1 MRKFLV
7 FIFLKSLSVL
17 SAIIVLNFKTFAG
30 ELPPIRTV
38 FVIVLEN
45 HNWLEIKDSPIAPFI
60 NQTLLPL
67 SSYCEQY
74 FNPPKLHPSEPNY
87 IWLQAGTNFGIT
99 NDGNPSSNHQNTTNH
114 LTDQLD
120 FAGISWKSYQED
132 ISGMI
137 VPLTSTDNYV
147 PRHDPFVFFDDITGT
162 NDPNYIYGIAHIRP
176 YEELAGDLT
185 NNSVARYN
193 FITPNLCDDGHS
205 SCAPQHNSIQQ
216 IDDWLASEIPKILDS
231 AAYSNNGAIFI
242 TWDEGE
248 GIEGDTV
255 SDGPIGMMILSPL
268 ARGGGYFN
276 NIHYTHSSC
285 LRTIQEIFNLS
296 PWLGDAANATDLSDL
311 FGPITIKSLQHDGS
325 GLVSLNITGV
335 VPGRT
340 NYVETST
347 NLVLWNII
355 STNSSSSNSFSFIDM
370 NATNCGQ
377 RFYRVRE
384 AQ

>member
-1 MRKFLV
+1 
-7 FIFLKSLSVL
+7 
-17 SAIIVLNFKTFAG
+17 
-30 ELPPIRTV
+30 
-38 FVIVLEN
+38 
-45 HNWLEIKDSPIAPFI
+45 
-60 NQTLLPL
+60 
-67 SSYCEQY
+67 
-74 FNPPKLHPSEPNY
+74 
-87 IWLQAGTNFGIT
+87 
-99 NDGNPSSNHQNTTNH
+99 
-114 LTDQLD
+114 
-120 FAGISWKSYQED
+120 
-132 ISGMI
+132 MI
-137 VPLTSTDNYV
+137 VPLTATNNYV
-147 PRHDPFVFFDDITGT
+147 PRHNPFVFFDDITGT
-162 NDPNYIYGIAHIRP
+162 NNPNYIYGVAHIRP
-176 YEELAGDLT
+176 YEELAADLT

-193 FITPNLCDDGHS
+193 FITPNLCDDGHN

-248 GIEGDTV
+248 GVEGDTV
-255 SDGPIGMMILSPL
+255 SDGPIGMIILSPL

-311 FGPITIKSLQHDGS
+311 FSQITIKPLHPDGS
-325 GLVSLNITGV
+325 GSLSLNITGV

-347 NLVLWNII
+347 NLALWNII
-355 STNSSSSNSFSFIDM
+355 STNSSSSNSFSFIDV
-370 NATNCGQ
+370 NVTNYDQ

-384 AQ
+384 EQ

>member
-1 MRKFLV
+1 MLSRLKFL
-7 FIFLKSLSVL
+7 LVL
-17 SAIIVLNFKTFAG
+17 TAMAVLNSKTFAG
-30 ELPPIRTV
+30 ELPPIQTA

-45 HNWLEIKDSPIAPFI
+45 HNWSEIKGSTKAPFI
-60 NQTLLPL
+60 NQTLLPS

-99 NDGNPSSNHQNTTNH
+99 NDGDPSSNDQNTTNH

-120 FAGISWKSYQED
+120 HAGLSWKAYQED
-132 ISGMI
+132 ISGI
-137 VPLTSTDNYV
+137 VIPLTSTDNYV

-193 FITPNLCDDGHS
+193 FITPNLCDDGHN
-205 SCAPQHNSIQQ
+205 SCAPEHNSIQQ
-216 IDDWLASEIPKILDS
+216 IDDWLANEIPKILDS

-248 GIEGDTV
+248 GTEGDTV
-255 SDGPIGMMILSPL
+255 SDGPIGMIILSPL

-311 FGPITIKSLQHDGS
+311 FSQITIKPLHPDGS
-325 GLVSLNITGV
+325 GSFSLNITGV

-347 NLVLWNII
+347 NLALWHII
-355 STNSSSSNSFSFIDM
+355 STNSSSSNSFSFIDD
-370 NATNCGQ
+370 NATNYDQ

-384 AQ
+384 KQ